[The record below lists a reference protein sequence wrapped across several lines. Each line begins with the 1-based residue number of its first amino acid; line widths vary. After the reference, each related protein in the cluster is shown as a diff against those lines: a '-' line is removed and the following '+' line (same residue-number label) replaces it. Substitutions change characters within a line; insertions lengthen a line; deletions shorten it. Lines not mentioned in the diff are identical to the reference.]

1 MGSTHDGDVSD
12 VESGCSAL
20 SDMEAPMTRTRGRRK
35 QPRTVSQ
42 EDEETSEV
50 ESCSSAVSA
59 SNAGRSTRRSMRR
72 KMIPESSDPAHVEA
86 GDAKIDGVQEA
97 ESCGSVVSESQRVTR
112 SQRKTALTR
121 SSTKQQTEDL
131 ELSDTDSYL
140 SSVSG
145 ADVFKSTRRRT
156 TRSRRQTG
164 SIPIHLDE
172 AEESSLSPAPT
183 RRSSRAARGKTAAT
197 VDVSEPQSCDS
208 EGFESGPTYRMQTRG
223 QGKAK
228 AVDSDSELT
237 DVHSPIGSPCS
248 TRSRGTPCS
257 SRTGSG
263 NSSQGAPASRHSVKQ
278 LSIVVEKGVEPAE
291 VDTSLNDSR
300 LESTAIAE
308 DADRTLLEEDES
320 QTLEEKEQDG
330 VSDADPRSNEEDAI
344 KEKRGVS
351 VSEEDSHVSHSP
363 GCAEETVGK
372 PAVTVGYQQGEPCE
386 ENKDGDTSEMERM
399 QETDSSSEPLEPRR
413 SVTEALCERTSETI
427 EETEERDTAME
438 VADVEDEDAVVETRP
453 SEEEEMEVGP
463 LNSDG
468 QQVVDSS
475 EVRVESIQ
483 VTSSQQHSITVH
495 NIITVDS
502 DPEQR
507 SEDVTV
513 QNRTTV
519 SLLESSEDEDEDE
532 EEERAVSEEEH
543 MAEERG
549 GPSNKSEA
557 AGTSVG
563 GLFMIDTRPG
573 QEADEQYY
581 MEKPMEKEEE
591 TAVEERVE
599 QEEQE
604 EFVDEEGDDD
614 DDDEDANILFLSRN
628 PLL

>member
-1 MGSTHDGDVSD
+1 MGSTHEGDVSD
-12 VESGCSAL
+12 VESVCSAV
-20 SDMEAPMTRTRGRRK
+20 SGMEAPITCTRGRRK

-42 EDEETSEV
+42 EDEEISEV

-59 SNAGRSTRRSMRR
+59 SNAGRSTRRRTRR

-86 GDAKIDGVQEA
+86 GDTKVDVVQEA

-112 SQRKTALTR
+112 SQRKTARTR
-121 SSTKQQTEDL
+121 SSAKQQTEDL

-145 ADVFKSTRRRT
+145 ADVS

-183 RRSSRAARGKTAAT
+183 RRSRRAARGKTAVD

-208 EGFESGPTYRMQTRG
+208 ESFESGPTYRMQTRR

-228 AVDSDSELT
+228 ALDSDSELT
-237 DVHSPIGSPCS
+237 DVHSLTGSPCS

-257 SRTGSG
+257 SRAGSG
-263 NSSQGAPASRHSVKQ
+263 NSSQGAPASRRSVKQ
-278 LSIVVEKGVEPAE
+278 LSIVVERGVELAE

-300 LESTAIAE
+300 LESTVIAE

-320 QTLEEKEQDG
+320 QTLEEKEQDC
-330 VSDADPRSNEEDAI
+330 VSGADPRSNEEDTI

-363 GCAEETVGK
+363 GCVEEAVGK
-372 PAVTVGYQQGEPCE
+372 PAVIVGYQQGEPYE
-386 ENKDGDTSEMERM
+386 ENKDGDASEMERM
-399 QETDSSSEPLEPRR
+399 QETDSSSEPLEPYL

-438 VADVEDEDAVVETRP
+438 VADVDVEEEDAVVETRP
-453 SEEEEMEVGP
+453 SEEEEEMEVGP

-468 QQVVDSS
+468 QQMVDSS
-475 EVRVESIQ
+475 EVQVESIQ

-495 NIITVDS
+495 NISIVDS
-502 DPEQR
+502 DPKQQT
-507 SEDVTV
+507 EDVTV
-513 QNRTTV
+513 QNRTAV

-532 EEERAVSEEEH
+532 EEERAVSEEEY

-581 MEKPMEKEEE
+581 MEKPPEKEEK
-591 TAVEERVE
+591 TAGEERVE

-614 DDDEDANILFLSRN
+614 DDEDANILFLSRN